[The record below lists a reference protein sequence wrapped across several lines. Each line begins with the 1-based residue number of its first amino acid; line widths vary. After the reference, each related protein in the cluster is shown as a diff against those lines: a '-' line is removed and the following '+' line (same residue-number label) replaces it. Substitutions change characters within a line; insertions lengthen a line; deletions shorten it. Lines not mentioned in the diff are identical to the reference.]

1 MKTEIQQ
8 LKPVWRWQVNAV
20 FALALIVVSVIAISI
35 GPVNLNFNGIIS
47 TMLGRSSLLTDQERI
62 LLLEIR
68 LPRVVLAALVGAA
81 LATSGAVYQTVFRN
95 PLADPY
101 LLGAAAGAALGG
113 SEGAAVGAGTGLLF
127 GSVAGADSGRYQ
139 RGTSQTMYD
148 HAYIQC
154 MYGAGHRV
162 PVPAGMFSTEQRAAP
177 KAPPPGA
184 SVPPPPPAPPPPA
197 TPR

>member
-1 MKTEIQQ
+1 MKKI
-8 LKPVWRWQVNAV
+8 
-20 FALALIVVSVIAISI
+20 LIF
-35 GPVNLNFNGIIS
+35 L
-47 TMLGRSSLLTDQERI
+47 SLLLIIAGCTTAPVGPSVLVLQGSGETFDGFTRDDIACRDYAMRQLGGKSPGKTSQESTI
-62 LLLEIR
+62 N
-68 LPRVVLAALVGAA
+68 
-81 LATSGAVYQTVFRN
+81 SAVIGTAV
-95 PLADPY
+95 
-101 LLGAAAGAALGG
+101 GAAAGAALGG

>member
-1 MKTEIQQ
+1 MLCTEKKRRLAHSAPTLHKTVYLTPAAITQCQ
-8 LKPVWRWQVNAV
+8 LGGKSPGKTSQESTINSAV
-20 FALALIVVSVIAISI
+20 I
-35 GPVNLNFNGIIS
+35 G
-47 TMLGRSSLLTDQERI
+47 T
-62 LLLEIR
+62 
-68 LPRVVLAALVGAA
+68 
-81 LATSGAVYQTVFRN
+81 AV
-95 PLADPY
+95 
-101 LLGAAAGAALGG
+101 GAAAGAALGG